1 MEIDFI
7 KMTLSLTTEKVQ
19 KIIKTFSG
27 EKEPSQESFYNSSGL
42 TLVVG
47 LLSSTMQAVQ
57 PAKIQLR
64 FLQQQ
69 QIVRPREKK
78 NYQSVITLNIE

>member
-27 EKEPSQESFYNSSGL
+27 EKEPSQESFCNSSGIDSGCRSPIL
-42 TLVVG
+42 HYV
-47 LLSSTMQAVQ
+47 SSATCKDS
-57 PAKIQLR
+57 AKISSATTNCASKG
-64 FLQQQ
+64 
-69 QIVRPREKK
+69 KK
-78 NYQSVITLNIE
+78 ELSVSNNIKH